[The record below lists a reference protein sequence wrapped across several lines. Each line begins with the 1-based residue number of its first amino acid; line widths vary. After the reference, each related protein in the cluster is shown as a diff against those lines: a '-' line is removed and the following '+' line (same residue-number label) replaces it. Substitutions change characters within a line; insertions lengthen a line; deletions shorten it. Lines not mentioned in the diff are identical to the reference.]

1 MNQSTD
7 TESQKSITG
16 RDSSDP
22 NVEIVENR
30 IYGQESFTPE
40 ADAADQQIKK
50 QLRSKE

>member
-1 MNQSTD
+1 MHQSTD
-7 TESQKSITG
+7 TESQQSIRG
-16 RDSSDP
+16 RNCRDL

-50 QLRSKE
+50 QLRSKD